1 MKGGGGAFINPFFY
15 EGNLS
20 LWNGMMKSIYYG
32 MDWDVINPIS
42 YGGMN
47 PICNRRSKISGTCF
61 TKKLNPLEILCH
73 TDEFAT

>member
-1 MKGGGGAFINPFFY
+1 MRPSWPTLSSMKGVGGGALINPFFY

-20 LWNGMMKSIYYG
+20 LWNGMMKSIYYE

-47 PICNRRSKISGTCF
+47 PICNRRSKIQWHVF
-61 TKKLNPLEILCH
+61 N
-73 TDEFAT
+73 